1 MVHGLVQKECLRGI
15 FILEYVLKFLFT
27 ETNFHLYCANGSRV
41 LFFRGCASLS
51 PFKTKKKKTPQS
63 YVFIR
68 TFQTFGALRL
78 YLKKWCGIYRRCE
91 IKYFPAAIYLLKVNI
106 RNTRTRCEICS
117 NLKIK
122 APELRQ
128 WRRSGVFIVNF
139 EHISHLVLVFLSLT
153 LKI

>member
-1 MVHGLVQKECLRGI
+1 MSWNFCSQKQI
-15 FILEYVLKFLFT
+15 FIYIVQMVLEFY
-27 ETNFHLYCANGSRV
+27 
-41 LFFRGCASLS
+41 FFRGCASPS
-51 PFKTKKKKTPQS
+51 PFETKKKKTPQS